1 MRNFQ
6 LSHRSQPVRPRLQWG
21 ALLFSLFCAAWL
33 WPWAASALIQV
44 GRGND
49 PVSDPGWPQGALAV
63 ANLKSRVGWWE
74 GPPFGGGQW
83 QFLYRGETEAF
94 LQALTNFASIR
105 APALDLVIHDGSEE
119 NTFLGDRTYKPFT
132 VELAKRAHLGGVVMD
147 GDGWPL
153 RNVRVRASSVMAMDG
168 RGYRQ
173 PLSWQAETD
182 EAGRF
187 DLAGLPAGFLQLHAS
202 ASGYHFGD
210 LFTIYDV
217 PSTNVVLWL
226 DGAGGILVT
235 VLDKQG
241 KAMSQFEGNEV
252 LVSVEPK
259 GGSII
264 GSWGGSGKVNDE
276 GVIEFKDMPPGEYRV
291 SSRPNPSS
299 SSRNYAPEQIVTV
312 KPGGRANVKLI
323 YE

>member
-1 MRNFQ
+1 MNI
-6 LSHRSQPVRPRLQWG
+6 LKCSHSRQCVCPGRDWV
-21 ALLFSLFCAAWL
+21 LLFLPLFCAAWL
-33 WPWAASALIQV
+33 WPWTASALIQV
-44 GRGND
+44 GLGND
-49 PVSDPGWPQGALAV
+49 PVSDHGWPQGALAV

-94 LQALTNFASIR
+94 LEALTNFAAMR
-105 APALDLVIHDGSEE
+105 APALDLVIRDGPEE
-119 NTFLGDRTYKPFT
+119 NTFPGERTYKPFT
-132 VELAKRAHLGGVVMD
+132 VELAKQAHLGGVVMD
-147 GDGWPL
+147 SDGQPL
-153 RNVRVRASSVMAMDG
+153 RNVKVRASSVMAMDG

-173 PLSWQAETD
+173 PLSRQAETD
-182 EAGRF
+182 DAGRF
-187 DLAGLPAGFLQLHAS
+187 DFTGLPAGFLQLHAS

-217 PSTNVVLWL
+217 PSTNVVLRL
-226 DGAGGILVT
+226 KGAGGMLVT
-235 VLDKQG
+235 VVDKQG
-241 KAMSQFEGNEV
+241 KAISQFEGNEV

-264 GSWGGSGKVNDE
+264 GSWGGSGKVNAQ

-299 SSRNYAPEQIVTV
+299 SSRNSPEQIVKV
-312 KPGGRANVKLI
+312 APGACANVKLV